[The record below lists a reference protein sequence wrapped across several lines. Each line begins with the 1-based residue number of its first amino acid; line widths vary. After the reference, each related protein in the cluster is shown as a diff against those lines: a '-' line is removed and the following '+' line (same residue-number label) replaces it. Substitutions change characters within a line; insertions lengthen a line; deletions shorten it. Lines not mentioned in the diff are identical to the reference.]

1 LKRERLDRV
10 LVSRTIIENIDE
22 ARTAIDKHRV
32 HVNGS
37 IATSHGYLIAPSDEI
52 RVVAGQRYVSR
63 GGQKLEAALSHFE
76 IDLTGKRVLD
86 AGASTGG
93 FTDCALQHGAR
104 QVVALDVGRN
114 LLHERLIGDAR
125 VVEISET
132 NVREIDRLVKN
143 KLPNFVELFD
153 VVVADLSFISLV
165 EVMGSLL
172 AALNLNGDL
181 ILHVKPQFEASQLEA
196 DKGAGVITDPTIHK
210 RVCQDVSEL
219 ATQSGCLVRGII
231 ESPIRGHQGN
241 IEFLLVAKYTHPANS
256 SE

>member
-1 LKRERLDRV
+1 
-10 LVSRTIIENIDE
+10 VSRSVVESIDE
-22 ARTAIDKHRV
+22 ARTAIDQHHV

-37 IATSHGYLIAPSDEI
+37 IAISYSHLVAPSDEI
-52 RVVAGQRYVSR
+52 RVVASQRYVSR

-76 IDLTGKRVLD
+76 IDLIGKRVLD

-114 LLHERLIGDAR
+114 LLHERLIGDQR

-132 NVREIDRLVKN
+132 NVREIDQLVKN

-153 VVVADLSFISLV
+153 VVLADLSFISLA
-165 EVMGSLL
+165 EVMASLL
-172 AALNLNGDL
+172 VALNTNGDL
-181 ILHVKPQFEASQLEA
+181 ILLVKPQFEASRLEA
-196 DKGAGVITDPTIHK
+196 DKGAGVITDPTIHN
-210 RVCQDVSEL
+210 RVCRDVSEL
-219 ATQSGCLVRGII
+219 ATRLGCLVRGII

-241 IEFLLVAKYTHPANS
+241 IEFLLVAKYTCPANE

>member
-1 LKRERLDRV
+1 M
-10 LVSRTIIENIDE
+10 SRSIIEGIDE
-22 ARTAIDKHRV
+22 AKTAINQHRV

-37 IATSHGYLIAPSDEI
+37 IATSHSFLVAPSDEI
-52 RVVAGQRYVSR
+52 RVVNGQRYVSR
-63 GGQKLEAALSHFE
+63 GGQKLEAALSYFE

-114 LLHERLIGDAR
+114 LLHERLTGDGR

-132 NVREIDRLVKN
+132 NVREIDQLVKN

-153 VVVADLSFISLV
+153 VVVADLSFISLG
-165 EVMGSLL
+165 EVMASLL
-172 AALNLNGDL
+172 VALNTNGDL
-181 ILHVKPQFEASQLEA
+181 ILLIKPQFEASRLEA
-196 DKGAGVITDPTIHK
+196 DRGAGIITDPTIQK

-219 ATQSGCLVRGII
+219 VTRLGCLVRGVI
-231 ESPIRGHQGN
+231 ESPIHGHRGN
-241 IEFLLVAKYTHPANS
+241 IEFLLVAKYTDPANT

>member
-1 LKRERLDRV
+1 MKRERLDRV
-10 LVSRTIIENIDE
+10 LVSRSVIESIDD
-22 ARTAIDKHRV
+22 ARTAIDQHQV

-37 IATSHGYLIAPSDEI
+37 IATSHSHLVAPSDEI

-63 GGQKLEAALSHFE
+63 GGQKLEAALSHFK

-114 LLHERLIGDAR
+114 LLHERLIGDER

-132 NVREIDRLVKN
+132 NVREIDQLVKN
-143 KLPNFVELFD
+143 KLPIFVELFD
-153 VVVADLSFISLV
+153 VVLVDLSFISLA
-165 EVMGSLL
+165 EVIASLL
-172 AALNLNGDL
+172 VALNINGDL
-181 ILHVKPQFEASQLEA
+181 ILLVKPQFEASRLEA
-196 DKGAGVITDPTIHK
+196 DKGAGVITDRTIHN
-210 RVCQDVSEL
+210 RVCQDVSAL
-219 ATQSGCLVRGII
+219 ATRLGCLVRGII

-241 IEFLLVAKYTHPANS
+241 IEFLLVAKYTCPAN
-256 SE
+256 